1 MAFSHKMEELWAEPS
16 HVYYFSRQMPGDEE
30 GAFHSAELWYVF
42 GTVKRCW
49 RPLTEADVQLSE
61 RMLDYW
67 TNFMKKGDPN
77 GDGLPQW
84 RECSAAD
91 PFVMEFD
98 V

>member
-1 MAFSHKMEELWAEPS
+1 MLQPKKERSE
-16 HVYYFSRQMPGDEE
+16 
-30 GAFHSAELWYVF
+30 
-42 GTVKRCW
+42 
-49 RPLTEADVQLSE
+49 DVQLSA

>member
-1 MAFSHKMEELWAEPS
+1 MS
-16 HVYYFSRQMPGDEE
+16 
-30 GAFHSAELWYVF
+30 
-42 GTVKRCW
+42 TVVKPKKERS
-49 RPLTEADVQLSE
+49 EDVQLSE

-77 GDGLPQW
+77 GNGLPQW